1 MVSISHVVED
11 IVKHRPYLSESLAA
25 GIINVSS
32 LARQL
37 QPDVERALQKGVNT
51 GAIVMALN
59 RLAPYLQVRE
69 QVQLNKLLSNMG
81 DNILR
86 SSLCDYTFKNSP
98 TLLDCHIEVLKNL
111 VKNDEIF
118 YTMVQGVFET
128 NLVISDTMEELIAD
142 YFKDELWPFKKNG
155 LSSVTLKLP
164 KGNSMQAGFYYTI
177 MKELSWEGINLTE
190 VISSTNEF
198 TVVVDNALIDK
209 TFVVLKNFGKR
220 ENNHY
225 I

>member
-1 MVSISHVVED
+1 MVSISHVVEN
-11 IVKHRPYLSESLAA
+11 IVKHRPYLSEFLAA

-37 QPDVERALQKGVNT
+37 QPDVEKALCKEVNT

-81 DNILR
+81 DIILR
-86 SSLCDYTFKNSP
+86 SNLCDYTFKNSP
-98 TLLDCHIEVLKNL
+98 TLLDCHIEVLKKL

-118 YTMVQGVFET
+118 YTLVQGVFET
-128 NLVISDTMEELIAD
+128 NLVISDMMEELIAD
-142 YFKDELWPFKKNG
+142 CFKDESCLFRQSG

-164 KGNSMQAGFYYTI
+164 KGNSMQPGFYYTI

-198 TVVVDNALIDK
+198 TVVVDNSLIDK
-209 TFVVLKNFGKR
+209 TFVVLKNIGK
-220 ENNHY
+220 H
-225 I
+225 

>member
-37 QPDVERALQKGVNT
+37 QPDVEKALLKEVNT

-81 DNILR
+81 DIILR
-86 SSLCDYTFKNSP
+86 SNLCDYTFKNSP

-128 NLVISDTMEELIAD
+128 NLVISDMMESLITD
-142 YFKDELWPFKKNG
+142 YFKDELCLFKQGG

-198 TVVVDNALIDK
+198 TVVVDNSLIDK
-209 TFVVLKNFGKR
+209 TFVVLKNIGKR
-220 ENNHY
+220 
-225 I
+225 

>member
-1 MVSISHVVED
+1 MVSIAHVVEE

-37 QPDVERALQKGVNT
+37 QPDVEKALRKEVNV

-59 RLAPYLQVRE
+59 RLAPYLQIRE
-69 QVQLNKLLSNMG
+69 QVQLNKLLSSMG
-81 DNILR
+81 DIILR
-86 SSLCDYTFKNSP
+86 SNLCDYTFKNSS
-98 TLLDCHIEVLKNL
+98 TLLDCHIEVLKHL
-111 VKNDEIF
+111 VKNDEVF
-118 YTMVQGVFET
+118 YTLVQGVFET
-128 NLVISDTMEELIAD
+128 NLVVSDVMEELIEE
-142 YFKDELWPFKKNG
+142 YFMNEQCLFRQSG

-164 KGNSMQAGFYYTI
+164 KGNSMQPGFYYTI

-198 TVVVDNALIDK
+198 TVVVDNTLIDK
-209 TFVVLKNFGKR
+209 TFVVLKNIGKR
-220 ENNHY
+220 
-225 I
+225 

>member
-1 MVSISHVVED
+1 MVSVSHVVEG
-11 IVKHRPYLSESLAA
+11 IIKRRPYLSESLAA

-37 QPDVERALQKGVNT
+37 QPEVEKALQREVNT

-59 RLAPYLQVRE
+59 RLAPYLQVRD
-69 QVQLNKLLSNMG
+69 QVQLNKLLNNMG
-81 DNILR
+81 DIILR
-86 SSLCDYTFKNSP
+86 SNLCDYTFKNSS
-98 TLLDCHIEVLKNL
+98 TLLDCHIEVLKHL
-111 VKNDEIF
+111 SKGDEVF

-128 NLVISDTMEELIAD
+128 NLVISDVVSDLVNEFFREETCL
-142 YFKDELWPFKKNG
+142 FEQQG

-177 MKELSWEGINLTE
+177 MKALSWEGINLTE

-198 TVVVDNALIDK
+198 TVVVDNSLIDR
-209 TFVVLKNFGKR
+209 TFVVLKNIGK
-220 ENNHY
+220 
-225 I
+225 

>member
-11 IVKHRPYLSESLAA
+11 IVKHRPYLYESLAA

-37 QPDVERALQKGVNT
+37 QGEVERSLKKEVNT

-69 QVQLNKLLSNMG
+69 QVQLNKLLNNMG
-81 DNILR
+81 DIILR
-86 SSLCDYTFKNSP
+86 SNLCDYTFKNSP

-111 VKNDEIF
+111 VKNDDVF
-118 YTMVQGVFET
+118 YTLVQGVFET
-128 NLVISDTMEELIAD
+128 NLVISDTMEELIDD
-142 YFKDELWPFKKNG
+142 YFKDEICLFKQSG

-164 KGNSMQAGFYYTI
+164 KGNSMQPGFYYTI

-198 TVVVDNALIDK
+198 TVVVDNSLIDT
-209 TFVVLKNFGKR
+209 TFVVLKNIGKR
-220 ENNHY
+220 
-225 I
+225 